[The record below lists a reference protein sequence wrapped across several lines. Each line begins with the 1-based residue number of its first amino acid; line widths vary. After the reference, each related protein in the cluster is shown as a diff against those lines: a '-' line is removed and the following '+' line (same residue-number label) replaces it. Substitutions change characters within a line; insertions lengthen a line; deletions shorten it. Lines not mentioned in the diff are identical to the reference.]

1 MVTSVLKVRPSNFDI
16 PILKRTEMRISPP
29 MLLNILIKYLCN
41 GQGSIRQAILY
52 VDRSCSY
59 DRTDLTVLHSER
71 PKLYIVLAFLRA
83 IGLKK

>member
-1 MVTSVLKVRPSNFDI
+1 MKRSA
-16 PILKRTEMRISPP
+16 PI
-29 MLLNILIKYLCN
+29 LLNILIKYLCN

-59 DRTDLTVLHSER
+59 GRTDLTLLHSER
-71 PKLYIVLAFLRA
+71 PKLYIVLAFLSA